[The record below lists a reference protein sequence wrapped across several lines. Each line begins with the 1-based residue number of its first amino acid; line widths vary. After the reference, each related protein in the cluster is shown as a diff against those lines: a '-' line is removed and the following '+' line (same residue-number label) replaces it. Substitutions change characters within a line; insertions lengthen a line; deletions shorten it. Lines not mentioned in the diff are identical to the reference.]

1 MIASRRFCPHI
12 PPATHGEGLLPY
24 VTVFDAIHGYPELEA
39 GEVNNDIPNHRAA
52 GLSEINIQRLQVTP
66 INGGSRTDWPPEFW
80 LNCHENFAGHT
91 DVYGRMM
98 WENVAPT
105 LTVKCFSV
113 SNGRFAHPEQNRAI
127 SLREA
132 AALQTFP
139 DDYIFYGTLQEIG
152 KQIGNA
158 VPVLLAET
166 IGRYILDQHENL

>member
-1 MIASRRFCPHI
+1 M
-12 PPATHGEGLLPY
+12 
-24 VTVFDAIHGYPELEA
+24 V
-39 GEVNNDIPNHRAA
+39 
-52 GLSEINIQRLQVTP
+52 
-66 INGGSRTDWPPEFW
+66 
-80 LNCHENFAGHT
+80 
-91 DVYGRMM
+91 
-98 WENVAPT
+98 WENVAST

-158 VPVLLAET
+158 VPVLLVET

>member
-1 MIASRRFCPHI
+1 M
-12 PPATHGEGLLPY
+12 
-24 VTVFDAIHGYPELEA
+24 V
-39 GEVNNDIPNHRAA
+39 
-52 GLSEINIQRLQVTP
+52 
-66 INGGSRTDWPPEFW
+66 
-80 LNCHENFAGHT
+80 
-91 DVYGRMM
+91 

-113 SNGRFAHPEQNRAI
+113 SSGRFAHPEQNRAI